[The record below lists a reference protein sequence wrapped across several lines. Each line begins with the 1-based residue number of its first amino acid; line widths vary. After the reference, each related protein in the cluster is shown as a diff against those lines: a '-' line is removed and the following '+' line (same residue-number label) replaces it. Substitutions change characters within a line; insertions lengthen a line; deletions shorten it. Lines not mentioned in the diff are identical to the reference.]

1 MRQGSLIALA
11 TSFLLLANPALA
23 QDRSAQDRYLD
34 ELRACQAITD
44 DSARLACFDKSVG
57 AIVAAT
63 QSGEVQV
70 VEKEQLEKTRRG
82 MFGFTLP
89 KLGLF
94 SGKDDLELLR
104 STITRVKGIRE
115 GWIITIEEGSV
126 WQMSNVPSR
135 LKAPQVGNPVEFKK
149 ASLGSYFIRIDGQ
162 MGVKGRRIE

>member
-1 MRQGSLIALA
+1 MRRGSLIALA
-11 TSFLLLANPALA
+11 IGFLLLANPASA
-23 QDRSAQDRYLD
+23 QDSSAQDRYLD
-34 ELRACQAITD
+34 ELRACQAIAD

-94 SGKDDLELLR
+94 SGKDDLELLQ
-104 STITRVKGIRE
+104 STITRVRGIRD

-135 LKAPQVGNPVEFKK
+135 LSAPQVGDSVEFKK